1 LYHQDVPYIVIKLS
15 LDKTDDDRRKI
26 ATLLHRLNSDEII
39 TRLQMAQGFRKL
51 YNQLH
56 DLILDTP
63 NAKVL
68 IQEYLRHAVIAG
80 YVEKEVASSLEE
92 SVVDDYHQSDV
103 VKTKDLLRACLEE
116 YFESADV
123 KECQNTIKLVPPQ
136 FHFEVV
142 KLAVSMSLDRGDR
155 ERELSSTLLAEIS
168 GSTISTDV
176 VVKGFTV
183 LLERV
188 EDLTLD
194 VPDVQRLLAC
204 FLARAVVDEA
214 LPPAFMVRMDLDGQD
229 MGSQVVATAQAFC
242 QQKGAAERLAGVWGK
257 ITRQMS
263 QEPEDEPRSPANA

>member
-15 LDKTDDDRRKI
+15 LDKTDEDRRKV
-26 ATLLHRLNSDEII
+26 ATLLHRLNSDDII

-51 YNQLH
+51 YNQLP

-68 IQEYLRHAVIAG
+68 LQEYLRHAVIAG
-80 YVEKEVASSLEE
+80 YVEKEVASSLED

-103 VKTKDLLRACLEE
+103 VKAKDSLRACLEE

-136 FHFEVV
+136 FHFEAV
-142 KLAVSMSLDRGDR
+142 KLAISMSLDRGNR
-155 ERELSSTLLAEIS
+155 ERELSSALLAEIS
-168 GSTISTDV
+168 GSTISTDAV
-176 VVKGFTV
+176 IKGFTV

-214 LPPAFMVRMDLDGQD
+214 LPPAFMVRMDLAGQD
-229 MGSQVVATAQAFC
+229 MGSQVVTTAQAFC
-242 QQKGAAERLAGVWGK
+242 QQKGAAERLAEVWRK
-257 ITRQMS
+257 HSRQMS
-263 QEPEDEPRSPANA
+263 QDEASPKQSS